1 MNQRWYDKDPTLSL
15 AISLIKNS
23 DEKIR
28 HLCAKKIIEIA
39 KDNNVEVKS
48 GFFNIM
54 ATFHRW
60 YDEDNELL
68 LAMEYLKESQTN
80 LRKTIAVEIIQLLQ
94 LSEVE

>member
-23 DEKIR
+23 DENTR
-28 HLCAKKIIEIA
+28 HICAEKIIEIA
-39 KDNNVEVKS
+39 KANNVEVKS
-48 GFFNIM
+48 GFFNII

-60 YDEDNELL
+60 YDENNELS
-68 LAMEYLKESQTN
+68 LAMEYLKEAKTN
-80 LRKTIAVEIIQLLQ
+80 LRKIIAVEIIHLLQ